1 MDQILG
7 SPQFPVRELEL
18 PFLLESAKV
27 VLGTLVKE
35 RGYGNKSAKALD
47 VMASCN
53 VSIHC

>member
-35 RGYGNKSAKALD
+35 RGYRNKSAKASD